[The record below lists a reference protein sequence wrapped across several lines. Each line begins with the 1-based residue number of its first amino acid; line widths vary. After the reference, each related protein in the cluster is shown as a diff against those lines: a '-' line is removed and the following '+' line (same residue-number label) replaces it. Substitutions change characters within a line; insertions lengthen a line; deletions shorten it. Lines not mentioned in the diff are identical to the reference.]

1 MALYFMAGWIM
12 HSCINSLAQD
22 FLGKE
27 KCLKMIDEN
36 WIDKAVSIPF
46 AIVGIIIALFL
57 MVIK

>member
-12 HSCINSLAQD
+12 HSCFTSLIQD
-22 FLGKE
+22 FIGKE
-27 KCLKMIDEN
+27 KYLKMTDEN